1 MNRLSLIA
9 LGCSLLACLL
19 LWHLW
24 QDASERAEEAELT
37 VARLRQA
44 NEAALSAL
52 ELRDQLSG
60 KAGRK
65 KEENDHVLDYLEQ
78 GDGLSVDQRWTELDE
93 LLRLLAPYCRAT
105 TGKPD
110 TGQSCSAV
118 PCTGV
123 RGDQGVR
130 D

>member
-9 LGCSLLACLL
+9 LGCSVLACLL

-52 ELRDQLSG
+52 ELRDRLG
-60 KAGRK
+60 
-65 KEENDHVLDYLEQ
+65 EV
-78 GDGLSVDQRWTELDE
+78 LDE
-93 LLRLLAPYCRAT
+93 LKRIDDGQPVNDGLLETINLIAKILN
-105 TGKPD
+105 GMK
-110 TGQSCSAV
+110 GESA
-118 PCTGV
+118 
-123 RGDQGVR
+123 D
-130 D
+130 

>member
-1 MNRLSLIA
+1 MNRLPLIA

-37 VARLRQA
+37 VFRLRQA

-60 KAGRK
+60 EAGRK
-65 KEENDHVLDYLEQ
+65 KEENNHVLDYLEQ
-78 GDGLSVDQRWTELDE
+78 GDGLSVDQRWAELDE
-93 LLRLLAPYCRAT
+93 LLRLLAPYCRST

-110 TGQSCSAV
+110 AGQSCPAV
-118 PCTGV
+118 SGTCV

-130 D
+130 N

>member
-1 MNRLSLIA
+1 MNRLPLIA

-37 VARLRQA
+37 VSRLRQA

-52 ELRDQLSG
+52 ELRDRLGEESS
-60 KAGRK
+60 RK
-65 KEENDHVLDYLEQ
+65 KEENDHVLEYLEQ

-105 TGKPD
+105 TGKPAA
-110 TGQSCSAV
+110 GQSCSAV
-118 PCTGV
+118 PGTCV
-123 RGDQGVR
+123 RGDQGLR

>member
-1 MNRLSLIA
+1 MDRLPLIA

-37 VARLRQA
+37 VSRLRQA
-44 NEAALSAL
+44 NKAALSAL
-52 ELRDQLSG
+52 ELRDRLGEESS
-60 KAGRK
+60 RK

-110 TGQSCSAV
+110 AGQSCPAV
-118 PCTGV
+118 PGTGV
-123 RGDQGVR
+123 RGDQGLR
-130 D
+130 N